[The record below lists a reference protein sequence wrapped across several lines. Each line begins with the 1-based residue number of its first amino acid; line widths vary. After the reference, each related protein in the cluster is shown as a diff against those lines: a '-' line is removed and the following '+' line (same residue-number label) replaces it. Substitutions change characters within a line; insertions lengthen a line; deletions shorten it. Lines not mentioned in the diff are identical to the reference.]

1 MFRTPSLTAT
11 PGGSLARLGRKL
23 RNAAR
28 SVLGSGWSGSPQADT
43 RTPEID
49 LIDRGDAFVVLAD
62 LPGFDTGD
70 LSVDVSDG
78 QLTIEGTCEE
88 TAHRSGRY
96 LKQEREGS
104 TMRRTLSLPA
114 PIDPGS
120 VTTDYRRG
128 VMQVVVEKAVDT
140 RRKTVQR
147 N

>member
-1 MFRTPSLTAT
+1 MFRTPPLTST
-11 PGGSLARLGRKL
+11 PSESLARLGRKL

-28 SVLGSGWSGSPQADT
+28 GVLGSGWAGSPQADA

-49 LIDRGDAFVVLAD
+49 LIDQGDAFVVLAD
-62 LPGFDTGD
+62 LPGFDMDD

-78 QLTIEGTCEE
+78 QLTIRGTSTE

-114 PIDPGS
+114 PIDAGT

-128 VMQVVVEKAVDT
+128 VMQVVVEKAADT
-140 RRKTVQR
+140 DHQTLQR